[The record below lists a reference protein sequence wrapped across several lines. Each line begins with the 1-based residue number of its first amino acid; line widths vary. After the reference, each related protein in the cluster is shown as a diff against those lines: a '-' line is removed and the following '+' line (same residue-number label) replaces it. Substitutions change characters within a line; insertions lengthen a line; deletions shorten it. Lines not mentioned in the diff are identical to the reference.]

1 LDDPET
7 VFLVLSQ
14 IFFHPL
20 VAGLVLAAVLAAI
33 MSTMS
38 SQLVVC
44 SSALVEDL
52 YNILGRE
59 STAKKEVMLGRMG
72 VLIVAVI
79 AFLLALNPDSSVL
92 ELVAFAWAGFGGA
105 FGPIV
110 LLSLYWR
117 GLTARGALAGMV
129 TGAVVVFG
137 WGNIDVLTSN
147 MYEIV
152 PGFIA
157 CLVVAVV
164 VSRMTKQDN
173 PQIDAEFT
181 EMERVVAGFDPDAET
196 REVTV

>member
-1 LDDPET
+1 M
-7 VFLVLSQ
+7 LSQ

-44 SSALVEDL
+44 SSALIEDL
-52 YNILGRE
+52 YNILGRD
-59 STAKKEVMLGRMG
+59 STPKKEVMLGRLG
-72 VLIVAVI
+72 VLIVALI

-117 GLTARGALAGMV
+117 GLTAQGALAGMV
-129 TGAVVVFG
+129 TGAIVVFV
-137 WGNIDVLTSN
+137 WGNIDALTSN

-164 VSRMTKQDN
+164 VSRMTWREN
-173 PQIDAEFT
+173 PEIEAEFT
-181 EMERVVAGFDPDAET
+181 EMERVVAGFEEEPET
-196 REVTV
+196 TGARV